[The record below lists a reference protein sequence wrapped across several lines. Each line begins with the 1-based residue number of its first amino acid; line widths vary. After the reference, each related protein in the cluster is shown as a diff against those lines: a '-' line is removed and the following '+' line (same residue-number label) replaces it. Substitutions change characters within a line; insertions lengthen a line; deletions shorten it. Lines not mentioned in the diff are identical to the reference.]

1 MTWHYGGRPKDGLLH
16 HTNDSKA
23 LQYLNEVYYS
33 LQAEIQNIIWGFSN
47 DRFNLFRN
55 TNQCTCSTIFVPYN
69 LAPWMFMKKSYFV
82 MSKYEM

>member
-33 LQAEIQNIIWGFSN
+33 LQAEI
-47 DRFNLFRN
+47 
-55 TNQCTCSTIFVPYN
+55 
-69 LAPWMFMKKSYFV
+69 
-82 MSKYEM
+82 